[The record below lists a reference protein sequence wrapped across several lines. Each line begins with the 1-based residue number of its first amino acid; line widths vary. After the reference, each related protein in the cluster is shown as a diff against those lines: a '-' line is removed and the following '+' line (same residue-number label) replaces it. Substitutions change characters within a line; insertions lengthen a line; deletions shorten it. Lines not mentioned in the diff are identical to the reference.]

1 MYCEWYSKVNETKCD
16 TKRMD
21 VALTVQREGK
31 QGRINHKTQ
40 HANEEGVHEEVG
52 SNQDIEGKETLI
64 T

>member
-1 MYCEWYSKVNETKCD
+1 
-16 TKRMD
+16 MD
-21 VALTVQREGK
+21 VALTVQREGN

-40 HANEEGVHEEVG
+40 HANEEGVREEVG